1 MLTASFKDPV
11 ILAAQC
17 ERAANGI
24 IIQYSFLVDPY
35 GSSQSVSTF
44 LHWLSKIIII
54 IVGIM
59 ED

>member
-1 MLTASFKDPV
+1 MTAAFKDPV

-17 ERAANGI
+17 ERAAKGI
-24 IIQYSFLVDPY
+24 IIQYLFLADPY

-44 LHWLSKIIII
+44 LHWLSIIIIII